1 MAWNGKQFDKPLVM
15 LRRENIYGLRTAY
28 GYDPG
33 DDVLEIYPTEE
44 LSAELALNVLMLKGE
59 TEEAVNLLA
68 SAIVPRVGVWWAYL
82 CLQMVFEDIRLD
94 FEKDGLTPRE
104 REAKQREIEIK
115 ELTDTSKVDKMFEA
129 QDKYLD
135 EYAKKVEEDVRKLG
149 YLNPIQRIELK
160 LQYIKREFER
170 FKNELPEGALGDP
183 NGPMMME
190 AQMKKKMSNVQTAF
204 ESWLHKDDEQP
215 LPADCPIPPTEKIF
229 DEIRKQTAAI
239 GPSIEKRMAKH
250 FPLKLK
256 GLPKPVSPKRKTA
269 AVEAALRWLLV
280 PSDANGKLACDAAV
294 AAKEGP
300 ESMLAYAAFW
310 SSTNLQTETGAAPT
324 NLALPPMG
332 ISKTLLLLALLEGG
346 EMDYDARYK
355 EFLRLGIECADG
367 TCTWDEHGKPIRH
380 EAAPGRK
387 ETDDR
392 VFGARYGF
400 GRNT

>member
-15 LRRENIYGLRTAY
+15 LRRENISNLRAAY
-28 GYDPG
+28 GYDP
-33 DDVLEIYPTEE
+33 DDDMLEVYPTEE
-44 LSAELALNVLMLKGE
+44 LSAELALNVLLLREE

-104 REAKQREIEIK
+104 REAKQRKIELK
-115 ELTDTSKVDKMFEA
+115 KLTDTSKIDKMFED
-129 QDKYLD
+129 QRKYLD
-135 EYAKKVEEDVRKLG
+135 TYAKEVEKDLRDLN
-149 YLNPIQRIELK
+149 YLNPLQRMEVK
-160 LQYIKREFER
+160 LNYFKKEFER
-170 FKNELPEGALGDP
+170 FKNELPEGTLGDP
-183 NGPMMME
+183 NGPMFME
-190 AQMKKKMSNVQTAF
+190 KHMKKLQANVKESLERYIKDHDDTPQTTD
-204 ESWLHKDDEQP
+204 L
-215 LPADCPIPPTEKIF
+215 PIPPTDKIF
-229 DEIRKQTAAI
+229 EEMWKQTSAI
-239 GPSIEKRMAKH
+239 GPTIEKSMAKR

-294 AAKEGP
+294 AAKAGP

-400 GRNT
+400 GRNA